1 MTFQPRMN
9 NRISGFDLIG
19 TWNRR
24 AYNGVVADLW
34 DVQCARL
41 AGGFYVADAPRLFVV
56 LETLG
61 DPARHLSM
69 ASISAGASSKSE
81 REVPVSP
88 CRRLSYIP
96 AGMEL
101 RAELQGISAIRHLDL
116 HFDISAL
123 GQRVGGELDP
133 HLLEQPRLM
142 FDDPRL
148 IAVADLL
155 AAECAD
161 PEPLHDLYGDSLAL
175 GLFIALMRVSPS
187 SRRLRGALAPW
198 QLRRV
203 TEFIEAHCLR
213 GIRLEE
219 LAGLA
224 GLSQSHF
231 SQAFKAS
238 TGMPP
243 HQWQMQARIEHAK
256 SLLSARKASLSEVAA
271 MTGFADQAH
280 FTRAFRKMSGTTPGR
295 WLRSR

>member
-9 NRISGFDLIG
+9 NRISGFDQIG

-24 AYNGVVADLW
+24 VFNGAVADLW

-41 AGGFYVADAPRLFVV
+41 AGGSYVADAPRLFAV
-56 LETLG
+56 LETTG
-61 DPARHLSM
+61 DPTRSLAM
-69 ASISAGASSKSE
+69 ASIGAGTARRGESD
-81 REVPVSP
+81 RPGSP

-101 RAELQGISAIRHLDL
+101 QAELEGIRAIRHLDL

-123 GQRVGGELDP
+123 GQRMGSQLDP
-133 HLLEQPRLM
+133 FMIEQPRLM
-142 FDDPRL
+142 FADPRL
-148 IAVADLL
+148 LALADLL

-161 PEPLHDLYGDSLAL
+161 PDPLHDLYGDGLAL
-175 GLFIALMRVSPS
+175 GLFIALMRVPPS
-187 SRRLRGALAPW
+187 GRRLRGALAPW
-198 QLRRV
+198 QLRRA
-203 TEFIEAHCLR
+203 TDFIETHCLR

-219 LAGLA
+219 LADLT

-243 HQWQMQARIEHAK
+243 HQWQMKARIERAK
-256 SLLSARKASLSEVAA
+256 TLLVARTASLSEVAA
-271 MTGFADQAH
+271 ITGFADQAH

-295 WLRSR
+295 WLRGR

>member
-24 AYNGVVADLW
+24 AYNGVVADVW

-41 AGGFYVADAPRLFVV
+41 AGGLYVADAPRLFVV

-81 REVPVSP
+81 RGVPGSP

-123 GQRVGGELDP
+123 GQRLGSELDP
-133 HLLEQPRLM
+133 LVLEQPRLM

-161 PEPLHDLYGDSLAL
+161 PDPLHDLYGDGLAL
-175 GLFIALMRVSPS
+175 GLFIALMRVPPS

-219 LAGLA
+219 LAGLT

>member
-1 MTFQPRMN
+1 MN

-24 AYNGVVADLW
+24 LFNGIVADLW
-34 DVQCARL
+34 NVQCARL
-41 AGGFYVADAPRLFVV
+41 AGGLYVADAPRLFVV
-56 LETLG
+56 LETQG
-61 DPARHLSM
+61 DPTRRLSM
-69 ASISAGASSKSE
+69 AMPNGRSGAAQTGA
-81 REVPVSP
+81 PGSP

-101 RAELQGISAIRHLDL
+101 RAELEGIRAIRHLDL
-116 HFDISAL
+116 HFDIAAL
-123 GQRVGGELDP
+123 GQRLGSELDP
-133 HLLEQPRLM
+133 LVLEHPRLS
-142 FDDPRL
+142 FIDPRL

-161 PEPLHDLYGDSLAL
+161 PDPLHDLYGDGLAL
-175 GLFIALMRVSPS
+175 GLFIALMRLPPS
-187 SRRLRGALAPW
+187 ARRLRGALAPW
-198 QLRRV
+198 QLRRA

-219 LAGLA
+219 LAGLT

-243 HQWQMQARIEHAK
+243 HQWQMKARIEQAK
-256 SLLSARKASLSEVAA
+256 SLLAARKASISEVAA
-271 MTGFADQAH
+271 VTGFADQAH
-280 FTRAFRKMSGTTPGR
+280 FTRAFRKISGTTPGR